1 MDEENKTRRADCRGK
16 AKVEQADGWSGSR
29 YHRFLKR
36 QKVRFER
43 HKAKRCPECPP
54 TYGKYDGYES

>member
-1 MDEENKTRRADCRGK
+1 MDQPNVRRADQRGK

-43 HKAKRCPECPP
+43 HKAKRCPECPA
-54 TYGKYDGYES
+54 TYGKYDGYET